1 MPGRVLEALRRNWWT
16 FVLRGVCAIL
26 FGFFAWFW
34 PGLTLLA
41 LIFTWATLACVNGV
55 TTLVS
60 SFARDGHEPRWILL
74 LEGGVSLSAGLVA
87 LFYPRFTALLFLYL
101 LAAWAVLS
109 GLVEVIA
116 AWRLR
121 NEIRGEFWLGFAGVL
136 SLLFGVMLVLRP
148 GAGALTVV
156 WLIAGYSVL
165 FGVVLVTW
173 GLHLRRLH
181 HAAEQE
187 RLAHR
192 VAAIGGAAGG
202 HQPARQP

>member
-1 MPGRVLEALRRNWWT
+1 MPGPVLEALRRNWWT

-41 LIFTWATLACVNGV
+41 LILTWATLACINGV

-60 SFARDGHEPRWILL
+60 AFARDGQEPRWILL
-74 LEGGVSLSAGLVA
+74 LEGGVSLLAGLTA

-101 LAAWAVLS
+101 LAAWAILS
-109 GLVEVIA
+109 GIVEMVA
-116 AWRLR
+116 AYRLR
-121 NEIRGEFWLGFAGVL
+121 NEIRGEFWLGLAGVL
-136 SLLFGVMLVLRP
+136 SLLFGVMLVIRP
-148 GAGALTVV
+148 GAGALTVA

-165 FGVVLVTW
+165 FGVVLIAW

-181 HAAEQE
+181 EASEQE

-192 VAAIGGAAGG
+192 VAAIGGGQA
-202 HQPARQP
+202 ARQR

>member
-1 MPGRVLEALRRNWWT
+1 MPGLVLDALRRNWWT

-41 LIFTWATLACVNGV
+41 LILAWGTLACINGV
-55 TTLVS
+55 STLLS

-74 LEGGVSLSAGLVA
+74 LEGGVSLLAGLVA
-87 LFYPRFTALLFLYL
+87 LFYPRFSALLFLYL
-101 LAAWAVLS
+101 LAAWAILS
-109 GLVEVIA
+109 GIVEAVA
-116 AWRLR
+116 AYRLR

-165 FGVVLVTW
+165 FGVVLVAW
-173 GLHLRRLH
+173 GMHLKRLH
-181 HAAEQE
+181 DAAEQE

-192 VAAIGGAAGG
+192 VAAVGGSQA
-202 HQPARQP
+202 ARQP